1 MTEGTHRIAL
11 SRAIPRAPFG
21 AWRDPAAWI
30 LTVDVLSVLV
40 AVALPW
46 STSGVAI
53 FMVIWFLALVPTL
66 EPRALLHSLTRPAS
80 ALPLA
85 FFVLAVVG
93 TLWADSP
100 WPARLHGI
108 NPVVKLLAI
117 PFLLYHFERSQR
129 ANWVFVAFLISCALL
144 MALSWIVMFAPEF
157 KVTSTASQGVPVK
170 NYIDQSQEFALC
182 LFALASLVPSLFD
195 QRRFALASACI
206 ALIVGFFFNMMFVV
220 SARTALVYIPVLL
233 VLFAILHLSRRGAM
247 LLFAGAMATAALI
260 WITSPYLRDRVEA
273 VAVEYQN
280 YHEKN
285 AASSTGLRLEYWRK
299 SLHFFAEAPLLGNGT
314 GSTKQLFERDA
325 VGRNGASADVIGN
338 PHNQTL
344 NVAVQWGL
352 LGCVVLYAMWFCHL
366 LLFFRTNPSSWIGIL
381 VVVQNVTSSLLNS
394 HLFDFHEGWM
404 YVLGVG
410 VAGGMAFKTR
420 SSEAGAGPELG
431 QVAIG
436 GVQDFDKSQSA
447 GSSKPDVAY

>member
-1 MTEGTHRIAL
+1 VTENTSISA
-11 SRAIPRAPFG
+11 SSPRPAAFG

-30 LTVDVLSVLV
+30 LAVDVLAVLV

-53 FMVIWFLALVPTL
+53 FMVLWFLALVPTL
-66 EPRALLHSLTRPAS
+66 DPRALLRSLTRAAG

-85 FFVLAVVG
+85 FFALAVVG

-108 NPVVKLLAI
+108 NPVAKLLAI

-129 ANWVFVAFLISCALL
+129 ATWVFGAFLISCALL
-144 MALSWIVMFAPEF
+144 MGLSWIVLFAPEF
-157 KVTSTASQGVPVK
+157 KVTSTANPGVPVK

-182 LFALASLVPSLFD
+182 VFALVPLVLSLFE
-195 QRRFALASACI
+195 QRRFALAAACT
-206 ALIVGFFFNMMFVV
+206 ALMFGFFANMMFVV
-220 SARTALVYIPVLL
+220 SARTALVYIPVMLG
-233 VLFAILHLSRRGAM
+233 LFAMLHLSRRATV
-247 LLFAGAMATAALI
+247 LLVAGAVAAAALI
-260 WITSPYLRDRVEA
+260 WFTSPYLRDRVEA

-280 YHEKN
+280 YHENN

-299 SLHFFAEAPLLGNGT
+299 SLHFFANAPMLGNGT

-325 VGRNGASADVIGN
+325 IGHSGASADVIGN

-352 LGCVVLYAMWFCHL
+352 FGCVVLYAMWFCHF
-366 LLFFRTNPSSWIGIL
+366 LLFSGMGLSSWIGLL
-381 VVVQNVTSSLLNS
+381 VVVQNVVSSLLNS

-410 VAGGMAFKTR
+410 VAGGMALKLRTGETKVMLARSATR
-420 SSEAGAGPELG
+420 
-431 QVAIG
+431 
-436 GVQDFDKSQSA
+436 
-447 GSSKPDVAY
+447 